1 MRSCV
6 DLPDPSDHST
16 MMSVP
21 GRSLVEKNISFFGV
35 EDSNF
40 VAETGFFLSDGAFFC
55 IR

>member
-16 MMSVP
+16 MISVP
-21 GRSLVEKNISFFGV
+21 GRSLVEKNMSFFGV
-35 EDSNF
+35 EEIDF
-40 VAETGFFLSDGAFFC
+40 VSGTGFFFRDGAFFC